1 MTLNLQFL
9 LRWVEK
15 IHRSESGITSTEY
28 QENIDRLRRRQR
40 TLTREI
46 FKLETLKYQA
56 LKRERE

>member
-1 MTLNLQFL
+1 MTLHLHRL
-9 LRWVEK
+9 LRFFERL
-15 IHRSESGITSTEY
+15 HRAESQITSAEY